1 MNRKN
6 KKKIDEIEKLRRKK
20 GKELENLFVM
30 DNKAIDLLLELNID
44 KRDIEDQLTLI
55 EIKL

>member
-1 MNRKN
+1 
-6 KKKIDEIEKLRRKK
+6 
-20 GKELENLFVM
+20 M

>member
-1 MNRKN
+1 
-6 KKKIDEIEKLRRKK
+6 
-20 GKELENLFVM
+20 M

-44 KRDIEDQLTLI
+44 KRDIENQLTLI